1 MAATPISSIITQVR
15 RQLIETKKGR
25 RFWDDDELKDIF
37 KLGVMD
43 LWGAILDLHQDHYF
57 KVIEG
62 DDARPVIL
70 EAGKSVLTNVP
81 EDCFRVMLIEP
92 NDTTVTD
99 TTGGV
104 VFAPR
109 KYNHPDFITAR
120 TLGSLDSA
128 VTAGI
133 IYYDVTGPGAP
144 IAAPVIRVAPKIGSN
159 LTLRFAYYPML
170 EVDDINPVPGG
181 FRQRAQG
188 VDDCLRAR
196 EGRAAG
202 RAGTGCELVG
212 GLRDREADHSDTQH
226 AAAGAGSRYG
236 RRPVRQLLHLTGGTW
251 ATRISSRARLSIP
264 AR

>member
-181 FRQRAQG
+181 SDNALKAWTIAYALAKEGPQGARVPDASWLAVYATEKQTILTRSTPRQEQ
-188 VDDCLRAR
+188 
-196 EGRAAG
+196 
-202 RAGTGCELVG
+202 
-212 GLRDREADHSDTQH
+212 EADTVD
-226 AAAGAGSRYG
+226 GLFDNFY
-236 RRPVRQLLHLTGGTW
+236 
-251 ATRISSRARLSIP
+251 I
-264 AR
+264 

>member
-181 FRQRAQG
+181 SDNALKAWTIAYALAKEGPQGARTPDASWLAVYATEKQTILTRSTPRQEQ
-188 VDDCLRAR
+188 
-196 EGRAAG
+196 
-202 RAGTGCELVG
+202 
-212 GLRDREADHSDTQH
+212 EADTVD
-226 AAAGAGSRYG
+226 GLFDNFY
-236 RRPVRQLLHLTGGTW
+236 
-251 ATRISSRARLSIP
+251 I
-264 AR
+264 